1 MFGQISVSVTTI
13 SRQRILRI
21 IRLIIEMRC
30 SASNCPTLHLSASAF
45 PVISGLLA
53 AGCWRSGTGLTTGHL
68 TLLETL
74 LHLQLQVTS
83 ASVVTA
89 VTRGHVRVRVRLGG
103 RLLRHP
109 AGPPLRHPQGAAAG
123 PQPDQRARHP
133 PELRPA
139 GALLRTAEGD
149 LYPAPGRR
157 GCGRCCGGSPTLSTR
172 WAPSTP
178 SSSACTR
185 GPSS

>member
-1 MFGQISVSVTTI
+1 
-13 SRQRILRI
+13 
-21 IRLIIEMRC
+21 MRC

-68 TLLETL
+68 TLEETL

-89 VTRGHVRVRVRLGG
+89 VTRGHVRVRVGLGG

-133 PELRPA
+133 PELRAAGASLSTQPRLICTLHPAGGAAVAAA
-139 GALLRTAEGD
+139 GALLPALLGGRHQLPLLRRVHAGPRADTGRQAQARCRT
-149 LYPAPGRR
+149 YRGR
-157 GCGRCCGGSPTLSTR
+157 S
-172 WAPSTP
+172 
-178 SSSACTR
+178 
-185 GPSS
+185 

>member
-1 MFGQISVSVTTI
+1 M
-13 SRQRILRI
+13 
-21 IRLIIEMRC
+21 
-30 SASNCPTLHLSASAF
+30 
-45 PVISGLLA
+45 
-53 AGCWRSGTGLTTGHL
+53 TTGHL

-89 VTRGHVRVRVRLGG
+89 VTRGHVRVRVGLGG

-133 PELRPA
+133 PELRAA
-139 GALLRTAEGD
+139 GAFLRTQPISHI
-149 LYPAPGRR
+149 LIHFR
-157 GCGRCCGGSPTLSTR
+157 GVNARL
-172 WAPSTP
+172 A
-178 SSSACTR
+178 
-185 GPSS
+185 

>member
-1 MFGQISVSVTTI
+1 
-13 SRQRILRI
+13 
-21 IRLIIEMRC
+21 MRC

-68 TLLETL
+68 TLLVTL

-89 VTRGHVRVRVRLGG
+89 VTRGHVRVRVGLGG

-133 PELRPA
+133 PELRAAGASLPTQPRLICTLHPAGGAAVAAA
-139 GALLRTAEGD
+139 GALLPALLGGRHQLPLLRRVHAGPRADTGRQAQARCRT
-149 LYPAPGRR
+149 YR
-157 GCGRCCGGSPTLSTR
+157 G
-172 WAPSTP
+172 
-178 SSSACTR
+178 
-185 GPSS
+185 

>member
-1 MFGQISVSVTTI
+1 M
-13 SRQRILRI
+13 
-21 IRLIIEMRC
+21 
-30 SASNCPTLHLSASAF
+30 
-45 PVISGLLA
+45 LLA

-68 TLLETL
+68 TLVETL

-83 ASVVTA
+83 ASVAVVVTV

-133 PELRPA
+133 PELRAAGGLALHTAEADLYPVYPAGGAAVAAA
-139 GALLRTAEGD
+139 GALLPSLLGGRHQLPLLRRVHAGPRADTGRQAQARCRT
-149 LYPAPGRR
+149 YR
-157 GCGRCCGGSPTLSTR
+157 GQS
-172 WAPSTP
+172 
-178 SSSACTR
+178 
-185 GPSS
+185 

>member
-1 MFGQISVSVTTI
+1 MFGQISESVTTI
-13 SRQRILRI
+13 SRQRILKI

-30 SASNCPTLHLSASAF
+30 PAPNCPTLQLSSSAF
-45 PVISGLLA
+45 PVILGLDA

-74 LHLQLQVTS
+74 LHCSAPRLQVTG
-83 ASVVTA
+83 ASVAVVITA
-89 VTRGHVRVRVRLGG
+89 VTRGHVRVRGGLGG

-133 PELRPA
+133 PELREA
-139 GALLRTAEGD
+139 GASLRT
-149 LYPAPGRR
+149 
-157 GCGRCCGGSPTLSTR
+157 
-172 WAPSTP
+172 
-178 SSSACTR
+178 SAANR
-185 GPSS
+185 LIGEVV